1 MIFAAR
7 NRANASK
14 VNFGVFMTETSI
26 YPKKR
31 RGCTM
36 HRLAATTSLLISLT
50 PALAAR
56 CAARAAPFP
65 S

>member
-1 MIFAAR
+1 MFYHL
-7 NRANASK
+7 
-14 VNFGVFMTETSI
+14 SI

-36 HRLAATTSLLISLT
+36 HRLAATISLLISLT